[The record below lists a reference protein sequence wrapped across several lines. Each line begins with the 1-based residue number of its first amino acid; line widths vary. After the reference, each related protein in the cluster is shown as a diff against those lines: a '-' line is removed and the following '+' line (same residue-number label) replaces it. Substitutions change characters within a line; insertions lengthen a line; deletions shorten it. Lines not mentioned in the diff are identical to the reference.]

1 MSKSMNSKKA
11 SEVSEYQNRFVL
23 TENRILSCRTT
34 REFMTL
40 MREIPPVFRKSRE
53 SAIKNILYML
63 TNSEE
68 GYSILE
74 LADACGVSESTIKK
88 IRKGN
93 RFPSKYLWVKFGLLL
108 NLEPE
113 EIRDFMHIAGY
124 ALNVSVIPDAILY
137 FSLINSL
144 SLEDVFWMLQEFSGN
159 EEAERFLRSG

>member
-1 MSKSMNSKKA
+1 MSKSMNSKNA
-11 SEVSEYQNRFVL
+11 SKVSEYQNRFVL
-23 TENRILSCRTT
+23 TENRISSCRTT

-63 TNSEE
+63 TNLEE

-88 IRKGN
+88 IRKGD
-93 RFPSKYLWVKFGLLL
+93 RFPSKYLWVKFGFLL
-108 NLEPE
+108 NLESD
-113 EIRDFMHIAGY
+113 EIRDFMYIAGY
-124 ALNVSVIPDAILY
+124 ALNVSVVPDAILY
-137 FSLINSL
+137 FALLHSL
-144 SLEDVFWMLQEFSGN
+144 SLEDVYLLLQEFSGN